1 MTSISPVRTGTT
13 GMWSDVR
20 KIASL
25 AWPVL
30 IGQLAV
36 IAFGVIDT
44 AMVGRFSAT
53 DLAALG
59 LGSSIY
65 ISVYIG
71 LTGILV
77 ALQPIAGQL
86 FGAGRESEIGEETR
100 QALWLAAVL
109 TVAGFALLYFPEP
122 LLSLA
127 KAPPALHDRTVDYLR
142 ILSFG
147 LPASLAFR
155 VYSSLTNAVGK
166 PRLVMFLQVGG
177 LVLKFPLNT
186 WFIFGGFGVPALG
199 GPGCALASTLI
210 NWVLAIV
217 GMTVLLKFEFFRPFG
232 IFSRF
237 TWPVFKRQVA
247 LLRLGIPMGLS
258 YLIEVTSYTF
268 MALFISRFGTT
279 TLAGHQIAGNLGAV
293 LYMTP
298 LSIGIASSTLV
309 SQALGAQRFDD
320 AASISRHGIGM
331 ACVLALG
338 YGVALLAARPH
349 VIGAYTPDP
358 NVIAAAMPLVLIIF
372 FYHLCDALQITT
384 AFILR
389 AYKVTIVPTVIYAI
403 ALWGIGLGGGYLLG
417 FDVGGAVPAS
427 LQGARGFWIANSLS
441 LGVAGVGL
449 FLYWRRVSSRHISTV
464 DLR

>member
-1 MTSISPVRTGTT
+1 
-13 GMWSDVR
+13 MWRDVR

-59 LGSSIY
+59 LGSSVY

-100 QALWLAAVL
+100 QALWLAAAL
-109 TVAGFALLYFPEP
+109 TVIGFVLLYFPEP

-210 NWVLAIV
+210 NWVLAVV

-237 TWPVFKRQVA
+237 TWPVLRRQVA

-298 LSIGIASSTLV
+298 LAIGIASSTLV

-320 AASISRHGIGM
+320 AASISRHGIAM
-331 ACVLALG
+331 ACVLALV
-338 YGVALLAARPH
+338 YGVVLIAARPH
-349 VIGAYTPDP
+349 VIAAYTPDP

-417 FDVGGAVPAS
+417 FDVGGAIPAS

-449 FLYWRRVSSRHISTV
+449 FVYWRRVSARHIGTV

>member
-1 MTSISPVRTGTT
+1 MTTSVGAT
-13 GMWSDVR
+13 GMLRDVR
-20 KIASL
+20 KIAAL

-59 LGSSIY
+59 LGGSVY

-100 QALWLAAVL
+100 QALWLAAAL
-109 TVAGFALLYFPEP
+109 TVIGFVLLYFPEP

-127 KAPPALHDRTVDYLR
+127 KTPPALHDRTVDYLR

-166 PRLVMFLQVGG
+166 PRLVMFLQIGG
-177 LVLKFPLNT
+177 LMLKFPLNT
-186 WFIFGGFGVPALG
+186 WFIFGGAGVPALG

-210 NWVLAIV
+210 NWVLAAV
-217 GMTVLLKFEFFRPFG
+217 GMTVLFRVEFFRPFG
-232 IFSRF
+232 IFSHF
-237 TWPVFKRQVA
+237 CWPVWRRQLA

-309 SQALGAQRFDD
+309 SQALGAGREND
-320 AASISRHGIGM
+320 ARSISRHGIGM
-331 ACVLALG
+331 ACVLALV
-338 YGVALLAARPH
+338 YGVLLLAARPH
-349 VIGAYTPDP
+349 VIAAYTPDA

-372 FYHLCDALQITT
+372 FYHLGDALQITT

-389 AYKVTIVPTVIYAI
+389 AYKVTVVPTVIYAV

-417 FDVGGAVPAS
+417 FDVGGGVPEW
-427 LQGARGFWIANSLS
+427 LQGARGFWIANSVS
-441 LGVAGVGL
+441 LGVAGIGL
-449 FLYWRRVSSRHISTV
+449 FLYWRRVSTRHLPNV
-464 DLR
+464 DAM

>member
-1 MTSISPVRTGTT
+1 ML
-13 GMWSDVR
+13 SDVR
-20 KIASL
+20 KIAAL

-59 LGSSIY
+59 LGGSVY

-100 QALWLAAVL
+100 QAFWLAAALAVIGFVL
-109 TVAGFALLYFPEP
+109 LFHPEP

-127 KAPPALHDRTVDYLR
+127 KTPPALHDRTVDYLR

-177 LVLKFPLNT
+177 LLLKFPLNT

-210 NWVLAIV
+210 NWVLAAV
-217 GMTVLLKFEFFRPFG
+217 GMTVLLKVEFFRPFA
-232 IFSRF
+232 IFSHF
-237 TWPVFKRQVA
+237 CWPVWRRQLA

-298 LSIGIASSTLV
+298 LAIGIASSTLV
-309 SQALGAQRFDD
+309 SQALGAQRYDD
-320 AASISRHGIGM
+320 ARSISRHGIGM
-331 ACVLALG
+331 ACVLALV
-338 YGVALLAARPH
+338 YGVLLLAARPL
-349 VIGAYTPDP
+349 VIAAYTPDA

-372 FYHLCDALQITT
+372 FYHFCDALQITT

-389 AYKVTIVPTVIYAI
+389 AYKVTLVPTVIYAI

-417 FDVGGAVPAS
+417 FDVGGGVPEW
-427 LQGARGFWIANSLS
+427 LQGARGFWIANSAS

-449 FLYWRRVSSRHISTV
+449 FVYWRRVSSRHLPNV
-464 DLR
+464 HAD

>member
-1 MTSISPVRTGTT
+1 
-13 GMWSDVR
+13 MWRDVR

-59 LGSSIY
+59 LGSSVY

-100 QALWLAAVL
+100 QALWLAAAL
-109 TVAGFALLYFPEP
+109 TVIGFVLLYFPEP

-210 NWVLAIV
+210 NWVLAVV

-237 TWPVFKRQVA
+237 TWPVLRRQFA

-298 LSIGIASSTLV
+298 LAIGIASSTLV

-320 AASISRHGIGM
+320 AASISRHGIAM
-331 ACVLALG
+331 ACVLALV
-338 YGVALLAARPH
+338 YGVVLIAARPH
-349 VIGAYTPDP
+349 VIAAYTPDP

-417 FDVGGAVPAS
+417 FDVGGAIPAS

-449 FLYWRRVSSRHISTV
+449 FVYWRRVSTRHIGAV

>member
-1 MTSISPVRTGTT
+1 MRAMPISAGTT
-13 GMWSDVR
+13 GMLSDVR
-20 KIASL
+20 KIAAL

-59 LGSSIY
+59 LGGSVY

-100 QALWLAAVL
+100 QALWLAAAL
-109 TVAGFALLYFPEP
+109 TVIGFVLLYFPEP

-127 KAPPALHDRTVDYLR
+127 KSPPALHDRTVQYLR

-177 LVLKFPLNT
+177 LALKFPLNT

-217 GMTVLLKFEFFRPFG
+217 GMTVLVKFEFFRPFG
-232 IFSRF
+232 IFSHF
-237 TWPVFKRQVA
+237 CWPVWRRQLA

-309 SQALGAQRFDD
+309 SQALGARRHDD
-320 AASISRHGIGM
+320 ARSISRHGIGM
-331 ACVLALG
+331 ACVLALV
-338 YGVALLAARPH
+338 YGVFLIAARPH
-349 VIGAYTPDP
+349 IIAAYTPDA
-358 NVIAAAMPLVLIIF
+358 NVIAAAMPLVLIIA
-372 FYHLCDALQITT
+372 FYHLGDALQITT
-384 AFILR
+384 AFVLR
-389 AYKVTIVPTVIYAI
+389 AYKVTLVPTVIYAI

-417 FDVGGAVPAS
+417 FDVGGGVPEW
-427 LQGARGFWIANSLS
+427 LQGARGFWIANSAS

-449 FLYWRRVSSRHISTV
+449 FLYWRRVSARHLNNV
-464 DLR
+464 DPA